1 MFSGMQ
7 AAGRS
12 KRLLSSI
19 YLLLPFYGII
29 TIDLL
34 SLFNQMLK
42 ILYAIV
48 GFKQFT
54 TGRTHLIN

>member
-1 MFSGMQ
+1 
-7 AAGRS
+7 
-12 KRLLSSI
+12 LLSSI